1 MISQAIVT
9 VDGVAVVMQFMIGGT
24 VMNIIKAV
32 FQEK

>member
-9 VDGVAVVMQFMIGGT
+9 VDAVDVVMQVMIGGT